1 MRQRRPFLT
10 FTLAL
15 LFCLSLAACGAKQYP
30 MEITVVNRTTYPI
43 ADIRISLT
51 SEEDWGENRLETT
64 LAEGESTEIDLGEY
78 TEGQLNEGFSLQ
90 FYGEDGE
97 PVNPDYD
104 PSSPMFFDNG
114 DFLIFAPPDLSVALF
129 LDTAYD
135 KEVYDQKIVELYA
148 ADGDGRGDVISQ
160 NGIPVLMGGAL
171 PFTNMQ
177 NLLSENHDNGTYR
190 YEDITEDGQLLV
202 VNAAEQSCFVPDVQE
217 LDDYLTACLLGG
229 ILTGI
234 GSGIVLTCGG
244 SGGGLDV
251 LGLIMS
257 KRDSAF
263 TVGKFALGFNALLYT
278 AILILF
284 DPEVAIYSVIYNFAN
299 SMILDRMHQ
308 QNVTV
313 QALIFTREDESVLAD
328 FIIKQL
334 GRSVTYWDGV
344 GAYTKDDVRVL
355 CVCLSK
361 YEIEELLH
369 MVHSVDPHA
378 FLTVQEGVRVFG
390 NFPRKLG

>member
-135 KEVYDQKIVELYA
+135 KEVYDQKIVESYA
-148 ADGDGRGDVISQ
+148 ADGDGRGDVISRDD
-160 NGIPVLMGGAL
+160 IPVLMGGAL

-177 NLLSENHDNGTYR
+177 NLLSENHDDGTYR

-202 VNAAEQSCFVPDVQE
+202 VNTAEQSCFVPDVQE
-217 LDDYLTACLLGG
+217 LDDYLTACALSLSDAGMKVVW
-229 ILTGI
+229 IEESVVERWEHQED
-234 GSGIVLTCGG
+234 GSDRPRRETYYLPTYEYTVNGTTYRYSSHQSL
-244 SGGGLDV
+244 SG
-251 LGLIMS
+251 
-257 KRDSAF
+257 KRD
-263 TVGKFALGFNALLYT
+263 
-278 AILILF
+278 
-284 DPEVAIYSVIYNFAN
+284 
-299 SMILDRMHQ
+299 
-308 QNVTV
+308 
-313 QALIFTREDESVLAD
+313 
-328 FIIKQL
+328 L
-334 GRSVTYWDGV
+334 GRQVVGYYDPAKPECITENRPRKPVFG
-344 GAYTKDDVRVL
+344 GAYCFL
-355 CVCLSK
+355 WA
-361 YEIEELLH
+361 
-369 MVHSVDPHA
+369 A
-378 FLTVQEGVRVFG
+378 FLLFFG
-390 NFPRKLG
+390 IMTFTGQVSFS